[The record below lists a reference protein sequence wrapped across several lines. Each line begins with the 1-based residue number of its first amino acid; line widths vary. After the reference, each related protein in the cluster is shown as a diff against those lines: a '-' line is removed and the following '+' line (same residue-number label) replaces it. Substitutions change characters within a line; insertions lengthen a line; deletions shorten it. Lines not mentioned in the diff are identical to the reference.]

1 MTFSLGKIETNL
13 PTVQGYP
20 ATRYPLLKPSCMNEK
35 GMNTSRGFPFSLSVW
50 GPKSSTLFYH
60 RLSQMRPRSGDSATF
75 FTKGAI
81 LPSILPHQKQSMP
94 PPPQTADCV
103 LFPLRK
109 ARSGRTFYTAIEEKF
124 PQTWPPPL
132 GGCVGWAAGCCCC
145 CLAGPVAVRS
155 ISSPRGRREEKEEE
169 EEEVSEEN
177 TKSDVVVVAL
187 RDEFGSLALVWFC
200 LKPASLFM

>member
-1 MTFSLGKIETNL
+1 MDSPSLFQSGGQKVQHFFTIVFPKCGL
-13 PTVQGYP
+13 ARGTV
-20 ATRYPLLKPSCMNEK
+20 
-35 GMNTSRGFPFSLSVW
+35 
-50 GPKSSTLFYH
+50 
-60 RLSQMRPRSGDSATF
+60 PRSAQKVPYFHS
-75 FTKGAI
+75 
-81 LPSILPHQKQSMP
+81 LLPHQKQSMP

-124 PQTWPPPL
+124 PQTWPPL
-132 GGCVGWAAGCCCC
+132 GGWAAGF
-145 CLAGPVAVRS
+145 LAGPVAVRS

-177 TKSDVVVVAL
+177 TKSDVVVVVPG